1 MKYICPN
8 LHNKQVAQEYGELED
23 LFGPDTA
30 HLLWSRNNGYSIDKA
45 PNGADSIL
53 FGELLHVTNG
63 DRTQALI
70 LKAKVYSN
78 EFFKWFGDWTSED
91 KRFKNAN
98 IIWGHPGTGKTWM
111 FEHGAKNIIDF
122 DSEYKSKIGNLK
134 EREQLKKKIGK
145 SEYNKKLDELF
156 DQAKQEALKS
166 GKKLLVSDMHF
177 LRNRS
182 KDLDIV
188 TNISD
193 QEFIQRSHQRGEHD
207 EADKMEWKNSINQAM
222 KNIPESKIL
231 NTTGY
236 ISDLFAMSNVSK
248 VVDKNGEPQATYHT
262 VSLGH
267 NPNFK
272 KFDTNIEGFKTA
284 IYHTDSI
291 EMSISYNKDKADN
304 YEEIK
309 NYDISTYNRYNE
321 IANKEIPEQLND
333 INK

>member
-1 MKYICPN
+1 MKDICPN

-30 HLLWSRNNGYSIDKA
+30 HFLWSSNNGYSIDKA

-53 FGELLHVTNG
+53 FGELLHITNG
-63 DRTQALI
+63 DRTRAII
-70 LKAKVYSN
+70 LKAKLYSD
-78 EFFKWFGDWTSED
+78 EFLKWFGDWTSED

-193 QEFIQRSHQRGEHD
+193 QEFIQRSHQRGEHN
-207 EADKMEWKNSINQAM
+207 ESDKMEWKNSINQAR
-222 KNIPESKIL
+222 KNI
-231 NTTGY
+231 T
-236 ISDLFAMSNVSK
+236 
-248 VVDKNGEPQATYHT
+248 
-262 VSLGH
+262 
-267 NPNFK
+267 
-272 KFDTNIEGFKTA
+272 
-284 IYHTDSI
+284 
-291 EMSISYNKDKADN
+291 
-304 YEEIK
+304 
-309 NYDISTYNRYNE
+309 
-321 IANKEIPEQLND
+321 
-333 INK
+333 